1 MNDDL
6 VSVGSFAKLSG
17 LSEHTLRHYDAIGL
31 LAPAHVDPRTGYRR
45 YSPDQLTTA
54 RLIADLRWLDV
65 SLAAARTIV
74 ADPDSVEA
82 RALLADQSDRL
93 VRQRHHLDR
102 QIAQCSTYATEGIQM
117 PTIATTITPV
127 QIKLG
132 VSDKA
137 RAERFYEE
145 AFGLVQRVVR
155 HTRDQDASAYQFG
168 DYGQP
173 GFFLLF
179 LVDESD
185 FDRPGPSTIGFL
197 VPDLDGAHRRAL
209 RAGATE
215 AVAPAEQEDMPRSS
229 ALTDSDGNWV
239 WLYQG

>member
-45 YSPDQLTTA
+45 YSPDQLTSA
-54 RLIADLRWLDV
+54 RLIADLRWLGV
-65 SLAAARTIV
+65 SLAAVRTIL
-74 ADPDSVEA
+74 ADPGSDRA
-82 RALLADQSDRL
+82 RALLAGQTDRL
-93 VRQRHHLDR
+93 VRQHHHLDR
-102 QIAQCSTYATEGIQM
+102 QIAKCSTYATEGIRM

-127 QIKLG
+127 QIRLG

-155 HTRDQDASAYQFG
+155 HTRDQDDRAYQFG

-197 VPDLDGAHRRAL
+197 VPDLDGAHRRAVQ
-209 RAGATE
+209 AGGVE
-215 AVAPAEQEDMPRSS
+215 AVAPVDQEDKPRSS
-229 ALTDSDGNWV
+229 AVTDPDGNWV
-239 WLYQG
+239 WLHQG

>member
-6 VSVGSFAKLSG
+6 VPVGSFAKLSG

-45 YSPDQLTTA
+45 YSPDQLTGA
-54 RLIADLRWLDV
+54 RLIADLRWLGV
-65 SLAAARTIV
+65 SLAAVRTIV
-74 ADPDSVEA
+74 LDPDSDQA
-82 RALLADQSDRL
+82 RALLADQTDRL
-93 VRQRHHLDR
+93 VRQRDHLDR
-102 QIAQCSTYATEGIQM
+102 QIAKCSTYATEGIRM

-127 QIKLG
+127 QIRLG

-137 RAERFYEE
+137 RAELFYGE
-145 AFGLVQRVVR
+145 AFGLVPRVVR
-155 HTRDQDASAYQFG
+155 HTRDQDDRAYQFG

-185 FDRPGPSTIGFL
+185 FDRPGSSTIGFL
-197 VPDLDGAHRRAL
+197 VPDLDGAHRRAVQ
-209 RAGATE
+209 AGGAE
-215 AVAPAEQEDMPRSS
+215 AVAPVDQEDKPRSS
-229 ALTDSDGNWV
+229 AVTDPDGNWI
-239 WLYQG
+239 WLHQG